1 MLSRTWLLLSVCP
14 LLLKMPLVILT
25 DVVLDR
31 EYDAFDLESNFEA
44 QQKMTNTIMPRLEEL
59 TPGGGAYLNEGDFRQ
74 RDWQNVF
81 YGDNYARLKSI
92 KERYDPDGLFY
103 GLTGV
108 GSEQWT
114 VRDNGQLCRTSS
126 NAQDY
131 PGS

>member
-1 MLSRTWLLLSVCP
+1 
-14 LLLKMPLVILT
+14 MPLVILT